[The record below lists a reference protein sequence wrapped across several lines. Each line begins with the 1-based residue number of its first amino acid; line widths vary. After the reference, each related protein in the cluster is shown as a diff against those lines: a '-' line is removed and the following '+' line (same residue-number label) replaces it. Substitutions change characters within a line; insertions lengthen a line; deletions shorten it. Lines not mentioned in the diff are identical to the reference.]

1 MGALPARI
9 NIGAE
14 TAYVAEVQTSCDKL
28 RAGSATPD
36 GGSGSEDLAPPIN
49 VPVK

>member
-1 MGALPARI
+1 MGVSLARI

-14 TAYVAEVQTSCDKL
+14 TAYVAGVRSSCDKL
-28 RAGSATPD
+28 RAASATPN
-36 GGSGSEDLAPPIN
+36 GRSGSEDLATPIN